1 MTSKFRKALKNSR
14 EFTIQVKGAAKPAV
28 KRFKTH
34 VSLAGSTH
42 IFFNSFISGVEFG
55 YQPQFMLELQ
65 HIKNEK
71 QVSDKKLY

>member
-14 EFTIQVKGAAKPAV
+14 EFTVQVKGAAKPAV

-34 VSLAGSTH
+34 VSLGSTH
-42 IFFNSFISGVEFG
+42 IFFNSFISGVELGF
-55 YQPQFMLELQ
+55 QPQFMLEPQ

-71 QVSDKKLY
+71 QVSDKKFY